1 MTKVHVLRP
10 RRPGL
15 GVLGCERARTRVD
28 GPCAMTRVLV
38 ITGAEIGA
46 RMAGPAIRAT
56 AIARVLAGD
65 GHDVVLATTST
76 IDPDHSID
84 ACQLVALRPGDDA
97 AFAALEREAQL
108 IVFQGHAME
117 QFPALATTD
126 RVVVADAYDPMH
138 LEMLEQGRE
147 RPRATW
153 ELLVRSRVALLN
165 QQLSRAD
172 LVLCASERQRSFYL
186 GQLAALGRITP
197 TTYEQDPHLERLIAV
212 APFGLDAA
220 PPRRTRAAIR
230 GVVDGVD
237 DDSRILLWGGGIY
250 SWFDPLVL
258 IRAVHA
264 LASRHPRTKLLFLG
278 TKHPGVEP
286 MGIVKEAI
294 RLADELGALGRS
306 VVFNED
312 WVPYD
317 ERGSFLAEADA
328 GVSTHHAHVET
339 EFSFRT
345 RILDYL
351 WAGLPMV
358 VTAGDTFADLVGE
371 ERLGI
376 VVPAG
381 DQEALEAALE
391 KVLYDEPFALAA
403 RQRIEAV
410 RGRFQWERT
419 LEPLRRIAR
428 EPKRAADVDAAG
440 SRDALAA
447 MVRGLLEPA
456 DRPGLRRDMRMA
468 WHHLRHGGVREVFRR
483 ATARRSKE

>member
-1 MTKVHVLRP
+1 
-10 RRPGL
+10 
-15 GVLGCERARTRVD
+15 
-28 GPCAMTRVLV
+28 MTRVLI
-38 ITGAEIGA
+38 ITGAEVGT

-56 AIARVLAGD
+56 AMAAVLAGD

-76 IDPDHSID
+76 LDPDYSHD
-84 ACQLVALRPGDDA
+84 AFRLVALGPGDDA
-97 AFAALEREAQL
+97 AFSALEREAQL

-147 RPRATW
+147 QPRATW
-153 ELLVRSRVALLN
+153 DLLVRSRVALLN

-172 LVLCASERQRSFYL
+172 LVLCASGRQRSLYL
-186 GQLAALGRITP
+186 GQLAALGRISP
-197 TTYEQDPHLERLIAV
+197 TTYEHDPHLERLIAV
-212 APFGLDAA
+212 APFGLDAV
-220 PPRRTRAAIR
+220 PPQRTRAAMR
-230 GVVDGVD
+230 GVVNGVD

-250 SWFDPLVL
+250 SWFDPLAL

-264 LASRHPRTKLLFLG
+264 LAVRQPRTKLVFLG

-286 MGIVKEAI
+286 MGIVKDAI
-294 RLADELGALGRS
+294 QLADELGALGHS

-312 WVPYD
+312 WVPY
-317 ERGSFLAEADA
+317 EQRGSFLVEANA

-358 VTAGDTFADLVGE
+358 VTAGDTFADLVE
-371 ERLGI
+371 AERLGI

-391 KVLYDEPFALAA
+391 KVLYDEAFTLAVRA
-403 RQRIEAV
+403 RVEAV
-410 RGRFQWERT
+410 RERFQWERT

-428 EPKRAADVDAAG
+428 EPRRAADVDAAG
-440 SRDALAA
+440 GRDALVAS
-447 MVRGLLEPA
+447 VRGLLEPA
-456 DRPGLRRDMRMA
+456 DRPGRRRDVRMA
-468 WHHLRHGGVREVFRR
+468 WHYLRHGGVREVARR
-483 ATARRSKE
+483 VRARRSKE